1 MEAIYWWL
9 LASIVLIVIELATM
23 SLTTIWFAGGAIVA
37 FFMSLF
43 HCTPKMQWIVFV
55 VVSLILLILTRPIAV
70 KFVKGQ
76 KTRTNVDA
84 IVGTRVLV
92 TETIDNA
99 QSTGAVSV
107 NGQIWTAR
115 AAIPEQVLHKDEW
128 VSVKNVQ
135 GVKLIVGMEG
145 EK

>member
-1 MEAIYWWL
+1 
-9 LASIVLIVIELATM
+9 
-23 SLTTIWFAGGAIVA
+23 
-37 FFMSLF
+37 
-43 HCTPKMQWIVFV
+43 
-55 VVSLILLILTRPIAV
+55 
-70 KFVKGQ
+70 
-76 KTRTNVDA
+76 
-84 IVGTRVLV
+84 LV